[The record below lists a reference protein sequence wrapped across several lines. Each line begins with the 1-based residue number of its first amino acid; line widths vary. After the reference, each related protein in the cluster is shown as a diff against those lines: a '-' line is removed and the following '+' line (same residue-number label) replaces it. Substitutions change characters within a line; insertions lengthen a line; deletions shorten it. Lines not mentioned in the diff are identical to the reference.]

1 MKKRSIFLLIFVFLI
16 STQLYPKTL
25 DQAFSEIFSKLL
37 KQFSY
42 EGEVVAIIPER
53 DEAAVQ
59 FENNFIPPIGA
70 EVTVYRHQRKLFNQL
85 TGKFIG
91 YLDEH
96 VGTIS
101 IKDKVGTVALG
112 DIVENPGHMK
122 AGDNARFTK
131 RVVIYV
137 KGINNLTEKPTQ
149 AYDIQSYLELAA
161 GKFPQIQLIFSQNPM
176 MQQKKDVYPI
186 NMKVFI
192 KDSISNTK
200 KDVSIEFSSV
210 YTGRNIG
217 VFTSTFDLS
226 KKMLSFKA
234 QTPQALISK
243 ISQPQGYPGLPAYP
257 MGPTANLQPLQPVG
271 QGGQLPTYPMAQ
283 GQVSGLKPI
292 PLKPVTS
299 QPQEKKYKLS
309 KLKPLNS
316 KYKYS
321 TLENL
326 KPTVTNFRTITQLTE
341 KLKSIDFNNSNVVYS
356 DGYSIV
362 FAKIV
367 GEHALKKLYGETYKG
382 FGQIMNVAFVDAN
395 NDGKKDVIVNII
407 LKDGM
412 ESRIYKIA
420 GNKLI
425 LAKNNIDYILGGY
438 DFDND
443 GKEELAGQS
452 FDKENIFGDAL
463 YELELKGNN
472 LERKKR
478 VWIPYG
484 FRLPSSVKAD
494 VDGDG
499 KKELLFINDIHRLI
513 VYKNGENIY
522 TGDESLGGS
531 FNIISWNKGTE
542 KFQYTKP
549 QAIDPKPKVF
559 MKDKKGREGVLIVK
573 NYATGD
579 IILGDIGLFK
589 QGEVRLVFLNSFGDI
604 AMKPY
609 SGKVDGAIEGIN
621 IYNNELICG
630 VIKKSSVNPIA
641 TKAASYLIAFPA
653 Y

>member
-1 MKKRSIFLLIFVFLI
+1 MKKILKALVVISFLI
-16 STQLYPKTL
+16 PQILFAKTL
-25 DQAFSEIFSKLL
+25 DQAFSDIFTKIL

-70 EVTVYRHQRKLFNQL
+70 EVTVFRHQRKLYNQI

-101 IKDKVGTVALG
+101 IKDKVGTVAIG
-112 DIVENPGHMK
+112 DIVENTGNMK

-137 KGINNLTEKPTQ
+137 KGIKNLTEKPSQ
-149 AYDIQSYLELAA
+149 AYDVQSYLELAA
-161 GKFPQIQLIFSQNPM
+161 GKFPSIQLVFTQNQYA
-176 MQQKKDVYPI
+176 QQKKDIYPI

-200 KDVSIEFSSV
+200 KAVSVEFSSV

-217 VFTSTFDLS
+217 VYESKFDLS
-226 KKMLSFKA
+226 KKMLAFKS
-234 QTPQALISK
+234 QTFSITPQK
-243 ISQPQGYPGLPAYP
+243 PQIQAPATYPGLPVYPMTPQQSPGMQPIQPMAQLPAYP
-257 MGPTANLQPLQPVG
+257 MQRQAVNL
-271 QGGQLPTYPMAQ
+271 
-283 GQVSGLKPI
+283 K
-292 PLKPVTS
+292 PLKP
-299 QPQEKKYKLS
+299 QQKYQLT
-309 KLKPLNS
+309 KLKPKKS

-326 KPTVTNFRTITQLTE
+326 KPTVTNFRKISSLSE
-341 KLKSIDFNNSNVVYS
+341 KLKSIDFNKNRVIYT
-356 DGYSIV
+356 DGYVIV
-362 FAKIV
+362 
-367 GEHALKKLYGETYKG
+367 YGEIIGQNAFKKMDQDKYKG
-382 FGQIMNVAFVDAN
+382 FGQIMNVAFVDADE
-395 NDGKKDVIVNII
+395 DGKKDVIVNII

-412 ESRIYKIA
+412 ESRIYKIY
-420 GNKLI
+420 GNKLK
-425 LAKNNIDYILGGY
+425 LVKKEIDYILGGY

-443 GKEELAGQS
+443 GKEELAGQT
-452 FDKENIFGDAL
+452 FDQENIFGDAL
-463 YELELKGNN
+463 YELKLKGGD
-472 LERKKR
+472 LKRIKR
-478 VWIPYG
+478 VWIPFG
-484 FRLPSSVKAD
+484 FRLPSSVQAD
-494 VDGDG
+494 IDGDG

-513 VYKNGENIY
+513 VYKGGENIY
-522 TGDESLGGS
+522 IGDESLGGS

-549 QAIDPKPKVF
+549 QAIDPKPIVF

-579 IILGDIGLFK
+579 ILLGDIGLFK
-589 QGEVRLVFLNSFGDI
+589 QGEVRLVYLNSFGDV

-609 SGKVDGAIEGIN
+609 SGKVDGAIEGVT
-621 IYNNELICG
+621 IYNNELVCG
-630 VIKKSSVNPIA
+630 VIKKSAVNPFA
-641 TKAASYLIAFPA
+641 TKAASFLIAFPA

>member
-1 MKKRSIFLLIFVFLI
+1 MKKLLYIFFFIFIFAT
-16 STQLYPKTL
+16 SGFSKTL
-25 DQAFSEIFSKLL
+25 DEAFSEIFSKVL

-70 EVTVYRHQRKLFNQL
+70 EVTIYRHQRKLFNQL

-112 DIVENPGHMK
+112 DIVENPGHMR
-122 AGDNARFTK
+122 AGDKARFTK
-131 RVVIYV
+131 RVAIYV

-149 AYDIQSYLELAA
+149 AYDVQSYLELAA
-161 GKFPQIQLIFSQNPM
+161 GKFPSIQLIFTPNPM
-176 MQQKKDVYPI
+176 IQQKKDIYPI

-200 KDVSIEFSSV
+200 KDVSVEFSSV

-217 VFTSTFDLS
+217 VFTATFDLS
-226 KKMLSFKA
+226 KKMLTYKSQSFQTSAIKPSIS
-234 QTPQALISK
+234 TPQ
-243 ISQPQGYPGLPAYP
+243 YPGLQPYPMSPTPGMQPLQPIQPTGQLPAYP
-257 MGPTANLQPLQPVG
+257 MAAP
-271 QGGQLPTYPMAQ
+271 
-283 GQVSGLKPI
+283 SGNLKPI
-292 PLKPVTS
+292 PLKPI
-299 QPQEKKYKLS
+299 QPKKKYQLS
-309 KLKPLNS
+309 KLQPTKS
-316 KYKYS
+316 KYKFS

-326 KPTVTNFRTITQLTE
+326 KPTVTNFRTISQISE
-341 KLKSIDFNNSNVVYS
+341 KLKSIDFDGNKVIYS
-356 DGYSIV
+356 DGYKIV
-362 FAKIV
+362 FGEIV
-367 GEHALKKLYGETYKG
+367 GENALKKLSQEIYKG
-382 FGQIMNVAFVDAN
+382 FGQIMNVAFVDAD
-395 NDGKKDVIVNII
+395 NDGRKDIIVNII

-412 ESRIYKIA
+412 ESRIYKVK
-420 GNKLI
+420 NRRLI
-425 LAKNNIDYILGGY
+425 LAKKDIDYIIGGY

-443 GKEELAGQS
+443 GKEELAGQI
-452 FDKENIFGDAL
+452 FDQENIFGDAL
-463 YELELKGNN
+463 YELELKGND
-472 LERKKR
+472 LKRKKR

-484 FRLPSSVKAD
+484 FRLPSSIKAD
-494 VDGDG
+494 IDGDG

-531 FNIISWNKGTE
+531 FNIVSWNKGTE

-549 QAIDPKPKVF
+549 QAIDPKPIIF
-559 MKDKKGREGVLIVK
+559 TKDKKGREGVLIVK

-579 IILGDIGLFK
+579 ILLGDIGLFK
-589 QGEVRLVFLNSFGDI
+589 QGEVRLVYLNSFGDV

-609 SGKVDGAIEGIN
+609 SGKVDGAIEGIT
-621 IYNNELICG
+621 IYNNELVCG
-630 VIKKSSVNPIA
+630 VIKKSAVNPLA